1 MRRITTYLSEAQE
14 REARANALDIVTGK
28 ILCWRKLTADQYAEF
43 FPAKPRSIRKIA
55 RAIRKLGAINHGP
68 FTINEWELAKHAD
81 VGRRTVQRYVP
92 VFEQWGILQVK
103 RWRYSEIGAT
113 PNTYLVFLGRGIPD
127 NWEEL
132 DPPFRVSP
140 RETA

>member
-28 ILCWRKLTADQYAEF
+28 ILVWRKLTADQYAEH
-43 FPAKPRSIRKIA
+43 FPAKPVCIRKLA
-55 RAIRKLGAINHGP
+55 RAIRELGAAAGGP
-68 FTINEWELAKHAD
+68 FTIDQWELAKQAGI
-81 VGRRTVQRYVP
+81 GRRSVQRYVP

-103 RWRYSEIGAT
+103 RWRYAEIGTT

-140 RETA
+140 REAA